1 MIKAPITTEG
11 PLNRFHKETE
21 NCKLISSAQDHAV
34 GQPKTHGAQSPSSLR
49 SGRRPSSRYA
59 ANGFRDGAHPKAAH
73 FAARMRNII
82 LLPWIWIA
90 LAGLALLT
98 VLVYAF
104 MTAINWIESSI
115 ESAGN

>member
-1 MIKAPITTEG
+1 
-11 PLNRFHKETE
+11 
-21 NCKLISSAQDHAV
+21 
-34 GQPKTHGAQSPSSLR
+34 
-49 SGRRPSSRYA
+49 
-59 ANGFRDGAHPKAAH
+59 
-73 FAARMRNII
+73 MRNII